1 MNEIRVG
8 PGDEATWGPVIS
20 GLDPRYVG
28 RNFRADFHLTI
39 GEGDA
44 LVNIVGDVEDDEL
57 QLETCSVWYV
67 GIDIADVIEPATWLY
82 IRDHFDRHIYE
93 IAEVCA

>member
-20 GLDPRYVG
+20 SLDPRYVG
-28 RNFRADFHLTI
+28 RDFRADFHMTI
-39 GEGDA
+39 GEGNA
-44 LVNIVGDVEDDEL
+44 LVNVIGKVEDDQL
-57 QLETCSVWYV
+57 LLETCSVWYF
-67 GIDIADVIEPATWLY
+67 GMDIAETIEPSTWQY
-82 IRDHFDRHIYE
+82 ITDHFDRHFHE